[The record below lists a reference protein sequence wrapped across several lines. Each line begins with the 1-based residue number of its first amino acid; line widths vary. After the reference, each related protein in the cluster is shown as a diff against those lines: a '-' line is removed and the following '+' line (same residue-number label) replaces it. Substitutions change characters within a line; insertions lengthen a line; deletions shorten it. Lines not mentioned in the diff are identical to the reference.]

1 MYKAF
6 YEASGF
12 LSLPL
17 VSVFLFI
24 AIFAG
29 VVAWVLLTDQDKFR
43 AVSALPLEHDEA
55 RLAAPEVK
63 P

>member
-1 MYKAF
+1 MYRAW
-6 YEASGF
+6 YEASEF
-12 LSLPL
+12 LALPL

-24 AIFAG
+24 ALFSG
-29 VVAWVLLTDQDKFR
+29 VVAWVLLTDREKYR
-43 AVSALPLEHDEA
+43 HVSGLPLEHDEA